1 MKKAMRSGDCADKDR
16 GPGSRQWFGE
26 WDCSSAYTRLREPD
40 KSEDKAEPKSKAMSI
55 DTPRNWS
62 LRLSMSR
69 Y

>member
-1 MKKAMRSGDCADKDR
+1 MLRPDVTREWVGDLIIQGMIGAIE
-16 GPGSRQWFGE
+16 E
-26 WDCSSAYTRLREPD
+26 WDCSSAYIRLREPD